1 MIFLLAYSATA
12 FSFITCHATRSNPIG
27 RRGLVR
33 PKKIND
39 FRSTLT
45 GIHRRGR
52 KPKNDREMMEAML
65 WILRTGAPWRDL
77 PMSFPP
83 WQSVYARFRKWREIG
98 LWSHLLGYFRE
109 ELADEEYLMIDSS
122 GVRVHQD
129 ASRVKEANFQQ
140 AMGRSKG
147 GLSTKIH
154 MACDALGYP
163 LGFIL
168 TGAERHDCTQARAL
182 IERFVQAEQKCLMDA
197 GYDSD
202 DIRSCVMQQGATAV
216 IAYRKNRVKVPEFDK
231 DIYKE
236 RHKVENLFQ
245 KIKRYRHVAM
255 RFEKLQTTFAAM
267 VAIASILVWI
277 KF

>member
-1 MIFLLAYSATA
+1 MSLALATLFTDLS
-12 FSFITCHATRSNPIG
+12 FSCCHATRSNTSEG
-27 RRGLVR
+27 RSQVR

-39 FRSTLT
+39 FRSTIT
-45 GIHRRGR
+45 GFQRRGP
-52 KPKNDREMMEAML
+52 KPKNDLEMLEAML

-77 PMSFPP
+77 PKSFPP
-83 WQSVYARFRKWREIG
+83 WESVYSRICRWTELG
-98 LWSHLLGYFRE
+98 LWAHLLAYFRS

-154 MACDALGYP
+154 MACDALGYL

-168 TGAERHDCTQARAL
+168 TGA
-182 IERFVQAEQKCLMDA
+182 
-197 GYDSD
+197 
-202 DIRSCVMQQGATAV
+202 
-216 IAYRKNRVKVPEFDK
+216 
-231 DIYKE
+231 E

-245 KIKRYRHVAM
+245 KIKRYRRVAM
-255 RFEKLQTTFAAM
+255 RFEKLQATFAAM
-267 VAIASILVWI
+267 IAIASILAWI

>member
-1 MIFLLAYSATA
+1 M
-12 FSFITCHATRSNPIG
+12 
-27 RRGLVR
+27 VR
-33 PKKIND
+33 LKKINN
-39 FRSTLT
+39 FRGTQP
-45 GIHRRGR
+45 GVQKRGPE
-52 KPKNDREMMEAML
+52 PKNDREMMEAML

-77 PMSFPP
+77 PERFPP
-83 WQSVYARFRKWREIG
+83 WQSVYSRFRRWTQIG
-98 LWSHLLGYFRE
+98 LWAHLLGYFRN
-109 ELADEEYLMIDSS
+109 ELSDEEYLMVDSS

-129 ASRVKEANFQQ
+129 ASRIKEANFQQ

-182 IERFVQAEQKCLMDA
+182 IGKFIQPGQMCLMDA

-202 DIRSCVMQQGATAV
+202 EIRGCVMQQDATAV
-216 IAYRKNRVKVPEFDK
+216 IAYRKNRVVIPEFDK
-231 DIYKE
+231 DVYRE

-245 KIKRYRHVAM
+245 KIKRYRRIAM
-255 RFEKLQTTFAAM
+255 RFEKLQLTFAAM
-267 VAIASILVWI
+267 VALASILVWI